1 MTGTSPA
8 LSSDRRTLGQHL
20 HEARRAVTDG
30 RDRPWPVEEWTERDP
45 VLQTRDEAMAAA
57 VETVVRARVACE
69 LREMALHRVP
79 GVARDALREAAV
91 KVSRGGQDRS
101 DEKEPQP

>member
-1 MTGTSPA
+1 MTGISPA
-8 LSSDRRTLGQHL
+8 LSSDTRTLGRVL

-30 RDRPWPVEEWTERDP
+30 RDRPWPVEEWADRDLR
-45 VLQTRDEAMAAA
+45 LQARDEKMAAA

-79 GVARDALREAAV
+79 GVVRDALREAAV
-91 KVSRGGQDRS
+91 KVQRGGQVRS
-101 DEKEPQP
+101 DEEAAR

>member
-8 LSSDRRTLGQHL
+8 LSSDTLGRVL
-20 HEARRAVTDG
+20 HEARRASTDG
-30 RDRPWPVEEWTERDP
+30 RDRPWPVEEWADRDP
-45 VLQTRDEAMAAA
+45 KLQAIDEKMAAA

-91 KVSRGGQDRS
+91 KVSRGGQVRS